1 MKLFLFLLF
10 LSFFCPVFSAPVLK
24 AVKGEIDLRNWDFSQ
39 DIISLEGEWEF
50 YWKQFIKTDSIS
62 VAKPNGFSVIPGLW
76 NDEKVD
82 GETLGGF
89 GYATY
94 RLVFYTDPKN
104 KYLSLKVL
112 DLSSAFRV
120 WVNGEIV
127 LENGKIGKT
136 EKEMVP
142 QYYPKITILT
152 NLQERNEICVEISNF
167 QHRKGGFWEGFRLG
181 NFDKIQSYRENKFG
195 FDLFLTGSLLIMG
208 VYHIGLFSLRRKD
221 KSSLI
226 LGFFCFVL
234 VLRISVTGERILFQ
248 AYPNFPWGLGLK
260 IEYLTF
266 YLASPLFASFIYYL
280 YPKEFKLNI
289 LKLFIIICSI
299 FALIIIFTKP
309 HIYSRTLVPYELS
322 VVLFSLYTIYVMS
335 IGIIRKKEGAT
346 VAFMGFLLFFA
357 TIVNDM
363 LYSSLIINSYY
374 LAPFGLFLFIFSQAF
389 ILSLRFSKAFAAV
402 ESLSEDLI
410 HTNNSYSRFVPRE
423 FLSFLDKSNIVDVKL
438 GDQVRKKMTVLFS
451 DIRSFTEISESMSP
465 EENFNFLNSY
475 LKIMGPIIRKN
486 HGFIDKYIGDAI
498 MALFP
503 ESPKS
508 ALLTALDMQKK
519 LEAYNV
525 VHEDH
530 IKIGIGLHVGFLMLG
545 TVGEEERMEGTV
557 ISDAVNLASR
567 LEGLTKEYHVGII
580 ISKQVLLEIPDLKET
595 QYRFLGSIKVKGKK
609 EVSDVYEVFSSDSE
623 KCLEKKIYF
632 REDFEKAIHLYLNED
647 YLSALQ
653 VFQSIFEFNSEDKAC
668 QKYIQLC
675 QSAMGVIEKQ

>member
-1 MKLFLFLLF
+1 MKLFLFLV
-10 LSFFCPVFSAPVLK
+10 FFSLYVPLFSAPIK
-24 AVKGEIDLRNWDFSQ
+24 AIEGKIDLRNWDFSKSN
-39 DIISLEGEWEF
+39 ISLEGEWEF
-50 YWKQFIKTDSIS
+50 YWKQFLKTDTILG
-62 VAKPNGFSVIPGLW
+62 AKPNSFVSIPGLW
-76 NDEKVD
+76 NDEQVD
-82 GETLGGF
+82 GKALESF

-94 RLVFYTDPKN
+94 RLTFYTNPKN

-136 EKEMVP
+136 KEDMIP
-142 QYYPKITILT
+142 QYYPKIAILT
-152 NLQERNEICVEISNF
+152 NLQEENEICVEISNF
-167 QHRKGGFWEGFRLG
+167 QHRKGGFWESMRLG
-181 NFDKIQSYRENKFG
+181 TFENIQSYRESKFG

-208 VYHIGLFSLRRKD
+208 IYHIGLFSLRRKD
-221 KSSLI
+221 TSSLI

-234 VLRISVTGERILFQ
+234 VLRISVTGERILYQ
-248 AYPNFPWGLGLK
+248 SYPNFNWELGFK

-280 YPKEFKLNI
+280 YPKEFSQKI
-289 LKLFIIICSI
+289 LKFFIALCSM
-299 FALIIIFTKP
+299 FALIVIVTKP
-309 HIYSRTLVPYELS
+309 HIISRSLIPYELS
-322 VVLFSLYTIYVMS
+322 VVFISLYTIYVMS
-335 IGIIRKKEGAT
+335 MGIIRKKEGAM
-346 VAFMGFLLFFA
+346 VALMGFILFFA

-503 ESPKS
+503 ESPRS
-508 ALLTALDMQKK
+508 ALLTAVEMQTK
-519 LEAYNV
+519 LAAYNV
-525 VHEDH
+525 IHEDN

-580 ISKQVLLEIPDLKET
+580 ISKQVLLEIPDLEET
-595 QYRFLGSIKVKGKK
+595 RYRFLGSIKVKGKK
-609 EVSDVYEVFSSDSE
+609 EVSDVYEVFSSESE
-623 KCLEKKIYF
+623 KCLEKKIYS
-632 REDFEKAIHLYLNED
+632 RNDFEKAIHLYLEED
-647 YLSALQ
+647 YLPALQ
-653 VFQSIFEFNSEDKAC
+653 IFQSILEFNPEDKSC
-668 QKYIQLC
+668 QKYIQFC
-675 QSAMGVIEKQ
+675 QSAMGTIGAQ